1 MRVAGP
7 HPEEHALPA
16 AQLRSGA
23 RVSKDVATT
32 LEKNYSHT
40 SAFPQRKAPELCIY
54 LPPIEGVGNAGCS
67 AHPQME

>member
-1 MRVAGP
+1 
-7 HPEEHALPA
+7 
-16 AQLRSGA
+16 LRSGA